1 MPAVNLKRNSR
12 RAALSVGVSALT
24 VVGLAT
30 AALAAAG
37 TVNTSG
43 TPLTVRSGPG
53 TGLQQRRVGQGRRGE
68 SPSAARPYGTTV
80 KGTYGTS
87 NIWDKIGTGRYV
99 ADAYVR
105 TGSDGLVAPVCGS
118 TSPTPSGMKDDY
130 PYRGATSGIDP
141 WHFYKGQ
148 CTSFVAWRLN
158 NRNHI
163 KFTNTYKG
171 QGFRNANTW
180 DNAARAA
187 GISVTSTPRVGD
199 VAQSNAGSYGHV
211 AVVAKVNAS
220 TVVVEEYNYAS
231 RNHYGTRTVAKSAFN
246 YIHFPRS

>member
-12 RAALSVGVSALT
+12 RAALSVGASALT

-43 TPLTVRSGPG
+43 APLTVRSGPG
-53 TGLQQRRVGQGRRGE
+53 TGYSNVGSVKDGAASHHQLPGVRHHRQ
-68 SPSAARPYGTTV
+68 AARTARRSSGTR
-80 KGTYGTS
+80 S
-87 NIWDKIGTGRYV
+87 AR
-99 ADAYVR
+99 ALRRDAYVR

-130 PYRGATSGIDP
+130 PYRGATSGVDP

-163 KFTNTYKG
+163 KFTNAYKG
-171 QGFRNANTW
+171 QGFHNANTW
-180 DNAARAA
+180 DNAARAR
-187 GISVTSTPRVGD
+187 P
-199 VAQSNAGSYGHV
+199 
-211 AVVAKVNAS
+211 
-220 TVVVEEYNYAS
+220 AS
-231 RNHYGTRTVAKSAFN
+231 R
-246 YIHFPRS
+246 

>member
-1 MPAVNLKRNSR
+1 MPAVNVKRNSR
-12 RAALSVGVSALT
+12 RAALSVGASALT

-37 TVNTSG
+37 TVNTAG
-43 TPLTVRSGPG
+43 APLTVRSGPG
-53 TGLQQRRVGQGRRGE
+53 TGYSNVGSVKDGAAVTISCQARGT
-68 SPSAARPYGTTV
+68 SVS
-80 KGTYGTS
+80 GTYGTS

-118 TSPTPSGMKDDY
+118 TTPTPSGMKDDY
-130 PYRGATSGIDP
+130 PYRGQTSGIDP

-158 NRNHI
+158 SRNHI
-163 KFTNTYKG
+163 QFTNGYKG
-171 QGFRNANTW
+171 QHFGNANSW

-199 VAQSNAGSYGHV
+199 VAQSNAGSFGHV
-211 AVVAKVNAS
+211 AVVARVNAS
-220 TVVVEEYNYAS
+220 TVVVEEYNYAHP
-231 RNHYGTRTVAKSAFN
+231 NHYGTRTVARSAFN